1 MFGIHAKMMC
11 YSPIY
16 GIYAADVPQKAGGC
30 PTQHVYI
37 FFLNNGH
44 LSDRCSSRDVIYR
57 LKPGISQVAP
67 SPYNR
72 AGFCLGKGDHELRTA

>member
-1 MFGIHAKMMC
+1 MQLMC
-11 YSPIY
+11 LKKPVDAQRNMYIY
-16 GIYAADVPQKAGGC
+16 Y
-30 PTQHVYI
+30 
-37 FFLNNGH
+37 FLNNGH

-57 LKPGISQVAP
+57 LNPGISQVAP